1 MTQWRCGWGCVEGLL
16 EEFPNQIA
24 ASATRVQHVHVL
36 KVTMFLYKFHVHR
49 TMFTSAERGVPAQCR
64 CWREQKKARLSDGRF
79 QSAYLSW
86 SFDHLW
92 GWNHDLTV
100 RTGDKIS
107 SVSDLLV
114 CSHDYFNCIF
124 SIASLQESTLDT
136 RTSTAV
142 ESLLSLRSSIEEWS
156 PPSPAS
162 STTSESLLSPPR
174 VVREEVI
181 SSLAAGEG
189 SAGEAPVSSSGL
201 MNVVSADLLFLCLRT
216 TCSWP
221 FAMRPTVL
229 TFRARRQTHLLVV
242 SIYSDS
248 FFHSTANYSQ

>member
-1 MTQWRCGWGCVEGLL
+1 MRSRLILICV
-16 EEFPNQIA
+16 
-24 ASATRVQHVHVL
+24 
-36 KVTMFLYKFHVHR
+36 
-49 TMFTSAERGVPAQCR
+49 
-64 CWREQKKARLSDGRF
+64 
-79 QSAYLSW
+79 
-86 SFDHLW
+86 
-92 GWNHDLTV
+92 
-100 RTGDKIS
+100 
-107 SVSDLLV
+107 
-114 CSHDYFNCIF
+114 F

-142 ESLLSLRSSIEEWS
+142 ESLLSLRSSVEEWR

-201 MNVVSADLLFLCLRT
+201 LNVVSDFYSFVYVLRVGDLLLCGLQFL
-216 TCSWP
+216 
-221 FAMRPTVL
+221 
-229 TFRARRQTHLLVV
+229 FRARRQAHLLVV

-248 FFHSTANYSQ
+248 FSFHSQLFPVAWCLLSSRRWEAAVHRSP

>member
-1 MTQWRCGWGCVEGLL
+1 MAVWLGVCRGSFGGVS
-16 EEFPNQIA
+16 NQIA

-36 KVTMFLYKFHVHR
+36 KVKMLLYKFHVHR
-49 TMFTSAERGVPAQCR
+49 TMFTSAERGVPAQSR

-92 GWNHDLTV
+92 GWNHHLTV

-114 CSHDYFNCIF
+114 CGHDYFNCIF

-142 ESLLSLRSSIEEWS
+142 ESLLSLRSSIEEWR

-174 VVREEVI
+174 VVREEVV

-189 SAGEAPVSSSGL
+189 TAGEAPVSSSGL

-221 FAMRPTVL
+221 FAMRPTG
-229 TFRARRQTHLLVV
+229 FDISRAPPDAPTCCQY
-242 SIYSDS
+242 I
-248 FFHSTANYSQ
+248 